1 MNKSLSKKFDEEFT
15 FTIHSERDG
24 IGCMSGQ
31 DNTKKDIKSFID
43 KHFVS
48 KKERI
53 NYLLQSTNPKD
64 IKINGQP
71 VYTKSELLDL
81 VGEDKD
87 VSDTNRVYIQN
98 DYGYNQALQEIRDK
112 IKNL

>member
-1 MNKSLSKKFDEEFT
+1 MNKKLSKKFDEEFT

-48 KKERI
+48 KKEVE
-53 NYLLQSTNPKD
+53 LLASVLQNF
-64 IKINGQP
+64 GQR
-71 VYTKSELLDL
+71 VHTKSELIDL